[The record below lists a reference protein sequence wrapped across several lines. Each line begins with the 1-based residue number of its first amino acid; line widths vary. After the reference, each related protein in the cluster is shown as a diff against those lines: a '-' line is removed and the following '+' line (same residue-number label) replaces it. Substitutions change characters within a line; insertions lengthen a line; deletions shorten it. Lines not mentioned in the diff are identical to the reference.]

1 LTLVN
6 SVSGALDTADLGMT
20 LSHEHLVVRREAVYL
35 QFPHLYDEARETER
49 AVAQVRLAQ
58 ERGVKTIFD
67 PSVLG
72 LGRDIRFMAR
82 IVELTGIQVI
92 AATGAYTHGELPVP
106 LDSRPVEQ
114 VAELFIRDIT
124 DGIQATNIK
133 AAFLKCAIDH
143 DGMTSGVEKAIRS
156 VAYAHRATG
165 TPIMVHTSPA
175 NRSGELVQDLLAD
188 EGVDLGTVIIGHSG
202 DTDDIDYLE
211 RLALRGSYLGMDRYG
226 LDDVLPTERR
236 NNAVIEM
243 CRRGYASQLL
253 LSHDHPCTYDRY
265 EPHVSSMRTNWN
277 WAHLFD
283 NVIPALRGS
292 GVTQDAIDLMMV
304 ANPRRWIET
313 VSKEKNNE

>member
-1 LTLVN
+1 MAVVN
-6 SVSGALDTADLGMT
+6 SVGGVLDTADLGMT

-35 QFPHLYDEARETER
+35 QFPHLYDEAREIER
-49 AVAQVRLAQ
+49 AVSQVRLAQ

-72 LGRDIRFMAR
+72 LGRDVRFMAR

-124 DGIQATNIK
+124 DGIQATDIK

-143 DGMTSGVEKAIRS
+143 DGMTSGVEKAIRA

-175 NRSGELVQDLLAD
+175 NRSGDLVQDLLVH
-188 EGVDLGTVIIGHSG
+188 EGVELGNVIIAHSG
-202 DTDDIDYLE
+202 DTDDVDYLE

-236 NNAVIEM
+236 NEAVVEM
-243 CRRGYASQLL
+243 CRRGYAGKLL

-265 EPHVSSMRTNWN
+265 EPEVSAKRGNWN

-283 NVIPALRGS
+283 NVIPALRNR
-292 GVTQDAIDLMMV
+292 GVSQAAVDLMMV
-304 ANPRRWIET
+304 ENPRRWIESG
-313 VSKEKNNE
+313 SKEKNT